1 MVKDLVRN
9 GEAISGAVLAALGT
23 YIFVQSRAYDY
34 YTADGPGPG
43 FFPTWYGVAMVV
55 LSLALIVTSIRKGGG
70 EDRPR
75 DWRGIS
81 RALLTWAA
89 FAASVALMGTLG
101 FVVSFALL
109 TFCVV
114 IFVFKRS
121 LLTAGLTAVG
131 AALVFHVVFPVILE
145 VQLPTGLLGF

>member
-1 MVKDLVRN
+1 MVRELVRN
-9 GEAISGAVLAALGT
+9 GEVISGAVLAALGS

-55 LSLALIVTSIRKGGG
+55 LSLALIITSARRGG
-70 EDRPR
+70 EGRPL

-114 IFVFKRS
+114 TLVFKRS

-131 AALVFHVVFPVILE
+131 AALAFHVVFPVILE

>member
-9 GEAISGAVLAALGT
+9 GEAISGAVLAALGA

-55 LSLALIVTSIRKGGG
+55 LALALIVTSVRKGGEG
-70 EDRPR
+70 RPL
-75 DWRGIS
+75 DWRGIA
-81 RALLTWAA
+81 RALGTWAA

-101 FVVSFALL
+101 FVLSFALL

-114 IFVFKRS
+114 TFVFKRS
-121 LLTAGLTAVG
+121 LLIAGLTAAG
-131 AALVFHVVFPVILE
+131 AALAFHVVFPVILE